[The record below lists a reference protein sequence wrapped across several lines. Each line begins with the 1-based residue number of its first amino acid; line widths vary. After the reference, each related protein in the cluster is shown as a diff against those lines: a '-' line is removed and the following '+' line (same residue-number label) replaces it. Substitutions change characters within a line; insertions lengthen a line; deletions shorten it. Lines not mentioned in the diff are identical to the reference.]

1 MLDLQEQYDK
11 IYRYCYFKLY
21 NGDLAEDITQET
33 FLKYLE
39 HYEFTSSE
47 TTLKY
52 LYTIARNLCIDEYR
66 KQKPVSTED
75 IAEMP
80 HEDNIIDNLS
90 IKAAISKLTEEDREL
105 LLLRY
110 ANDVG
115 IGAMAAIYN
124 ISRFAVRRKILAA
137 RKRLEEE
144 LRKEDAYEE
153 FGPQNK
159 RIFQGTRA

>member
-1 MLDLQEQYDK
+1 M
-11 IYRYCYFKLY
+11 
-21 NGDLAEDITQET
+21 
-33 FLKYLE
+33 E

-90 IKAAISKLTEEDREL
+90 IKAAISKLSE
-105 LLLRY
+105 
-110 ANDVG
+110 
-115 IGAMAAIYN
+115 AMAAIYN
-124 ISRFAVRRKILAA
+124 ISRFAVRRKMLAA

-144 LRKEDAYEE
+144 LRKEDAYE
-153 FGPQNK
+153 
-159 RIFQGTRA
+159 

>member
-21 NGDLAEDITQET
+21 NQELAEDITQET

-90 IKAAISKLTEEDREL
+90 IKAAISKLSEEDREL

-144 LRKEDAYEE
+144 LRKEDAYE
-153 FGPQNK
+153 
-159 RIFQGTRA
+159 

>member
-1 MLDLQEQYDK
+1 LLDLQEQYDK

-21 NGDLAEDITQET
+21 NQELAEDITQET

-47 TTLKY
+47 KTLKY

-90 IKAAISKLTEEDREL
+90 IKAAISKLSEEDREL

-144 LRKEDAYEE
+144 LRKEDAYE
-153 FGPQNK
+153 
-159 RIFQGTRA
+159 

>member
-1 MLDLQEQYDK
+1 MYDKRITIWKEVSDNLLDLQEQYEK

-21 NGDLAEDITQET
+21 NQELAEDITQET

-90 IKAAISKLTEEDREL
+90 IKAAISKLSEEDREL

-115 IGAMAAIYN
+115 VGAMAAIYN

-144 LRKEDAYEE
+144 LRKEDAYE
-153 FGPQNK
+153 
-159 RIFQGTRA
+159 

>member
-21 NGDLAEDITQET
+21 NQELAEDITQET

-47 TTLKY
+47 KTLKY

-90 IKAAISKLTEEDREL
+90 IKAAISKLSEEDREL

-144 LRKEDAYEE
+144 LRKEDAYE
-153 FGPQNK
+153 
-159 RIFQGTRA
+159 